1 LENQLQLAAL
11 DLAAY
16 VLVNQL
22 LLYRLLEMP
31 IGLPPLRPVQSTGEL
46 VRYFASVTR
55 INYEAVY
62 SVDVASKLP
71 DTRGIRRQINDA
83 ITALSALRPEELPHD
98 LMGRVFHEFL
108 PFETRKLLGAF
119 YTKPQAAEILAGL
132 AVDDHDAVVFDPACG
147 SGTLL
152 VAAYRHKRRM
162 LPSGLLPR
170 EQRRKHHDFVERQL
184 YGVDIMP
191 FAAHLAAMN
200 MTLQDVHA
208 KVNYLCI
215 GVGHSLTLSPGAKV
229 GTIASQLSLPFELP
243 EGVDLNNPGRKRGI
257 AFRLPPKVDIVLM
270 NPPFTR
276 RQRLKANMWG
286 NYKDAFPQA
295 QNYWAY
301 FLALADNFLGVGG
314 KIAAVL
320 PRDFLS
326 GGPSQAVRDW
336 LWRNGHY
343 CLRYLVK
350 TVKEVAFSEA
360 ARFRDFLAV
369 LEKVNEGNTSS
380 APKKPE
386 PPCALVYLKRRL
398 NELSLDDA
406 ATIAQRIKNLPE
418 GQPLDDDDCYVIW
431 LSQESVRAGD
441 AYFQFHVA
449 LSHPQTAA
457 TLLEFLQALQEK
469 AGDKLT
475 ALTDIVSIT
484 RGLNPAKRNVIKAIY
499 AVRPIHPDRLR
510 QSPLVIERETKNTVI
525 VRFAN
530 QQLKIPSS
538 AVRFGLKTHAY
549 IPKMD
554 ITECCDWFICQR
566 FKGFETVEL
575 VLVGTDVD
583 FDALNRQAE
592 AKAAHL
598 VVGYRLNL
606 AAPGTKLLA
615 FYSREKVVAQQAF
628 SSLHADPET
637 AKALCLWL
645 NGVAFIVQILANR
658 AETEGSF
665 CNLTDEM
672 LRQTFAPASDFLA
685 AHRKEFSDAFER
697 FKAVEWRSLLE
708 QFECCDREREELD
721 SFLLKLMGFSDKE
734 VAQLLPKVYQA
745 LSRELRTL
753 KEAMQTY
760 RPEAEEGE
768 E

>member
-1 LENQLQLAAL
+1 
-11 DLAAY
+11 
-16 VLVNQL
+16 
-22 LLYRLLEMP
+22 
-31 IGLPPLRPVQSTGEL
+31 
-46 VRYFASVTR
+46 
-55 INYEAVY
+55 
-62 SVDVASKLP
+62 
-71 DTRGIRRQINDA
+71 
-83 ITALSALRPEELPHD
+83 
-98 LMGRVFHEFL
+98 
-108 PFETRKLLGAF
+108 
-119 YTKPQAAEILAGL
+119 
-132 AVDDHDAVVFDPACG
+132 
-147 SGTLL
+147 
-152 VAAYRHKRRM
+152 
-162 LPSGLLPR
+162 
-170 EQRRKHHDFVERQL
+170 
-184 YGVDIMP
+184 
-191 FAAHLAAMN
+191 
-200 MTLQDVHA
+200 
-208 KVNYLCI
+208 
-215 GVGHSLTLSPGAKV
+215 
-229 GTIASQLSLPFELP
+229 
-243 EGVDLNNPGRKRGI
+243 
-257 AFRLPPKVDIVLM
+257 
-270 NPPFTR
+270 
-276 RQRLKANMWG
+276 
-286 NYKDAFPQA
+286 
-295 QNYWAY
+295 
-301 FLALADNFLGVGG
+301 
-314 KIAAVL
+314 
-320 PRDFLS
+320 
-326 GGPSQAVRDW
+326 
-336 LWRNGHY
+336 
-343 CLRYLVK
+343 
-350 TVKEVAFSEA
+350 
-360 ARFRDFLAV
+360 
-369 LEKVNEGNTSS
+369 
-380 APKKPE
+380 
-386 PPCALVYLKRRL
+386 
-398 NELSLDDA
+398 LDDA

-418 GQPLDDDDCYVIW
+418 GQPLDDDDCSVVW

-510 QSPLVIERETKNTVI
+510 QSPLVIERETQNTVI

-530 QQLKIPSS
+530 QQLKIPRS

-598 VVGYRLNL
+598 VVGYRLDL

-645 NGVAFIVQILANR
+645 NGVAFIAQILANR
-658 AETEGSF
+658 AETRGSF

-672 LRQTFAPASDFLA
+672 LRQTFAPTSDFLA